1 MDSPTSEEPVIEEA
15 PKRRARKKVELVA
28 LEGEEEPVA
37 PAPKKRARKKLSD
50 EESEPAS
57 IAFKSAK
64 GDVSF
69 SARKR
74 AVKFETPEA
83 PPEAP
88 PSSPP
93 IQRQTR
99 APTRVKAPP
108 TPGFYEQLHEHLSAR
123 GDQKSQRWGQFLIA

>member
-1 MDSPTSEEPVIEEA
+1 MDSPTSEEPIVEEA

-28 LEGEEEPVA
+28 LEGEEPA

-83 PPEAP
+83 PP
-88 PSSPP
+88 SSPP
-93 IQRQTR
+93 LQRQTR